1 MRPLM
6 LCWMLFASLAWAQWT
21 PVVVAQDGAET
32 SAQES
37 VGEPAGESAEAKPTP
52 EEIEQLR
59 QKADAALAEL
69 EAKQKEYT
77 EAKADADN
85 SDKEQVKAV
94 NEKKRA
100 LDKAA
105 ESLQAARDAYRN
117 AAGDDADPAVLQ
129 SYTEALVAAGRT
141 EEMNLAAAWGLVEGW
156 TNTVKTWLTEKGP
169 GTIVKIFVF
178 LLILLVFKI
187 LASIAGRITRKAL
200 STPKLKASELLK
212 DFFATVVGKT
222 IFLIGLL
229 IAIGNLGV
237 DIGPLL
243 AGVGVVGF
251 VIGFA
256 LQETL
261 GNFAAGIMILLYRPY
276 DVGDFISAAGVSGGV
291 QSMSLVSTNIKTP
304 DNQLLVV
311 PNSKIWG
318 DVITNVT
325 ANETRR
331 VDLTVGIG
339 YGDDIDH
346 AEKVIAKILE
356 AHELVLKTP
365 EPAIKVGSLGD
376 SSVNILVRPWT
387 KTSDYWTVYWDLTK
401 TIKQEFDKEGI
412 NIPFPQR
419 DVHVYNVTQ

>member
-1 MRPLM
+1 MRPLT
-6 LCWMLFASLAWAQWT
+6 LCWLLFASLAWAQWT

-37 VGEPAGESAEAKPTP
+37 GQESTEAKPIP
-52 EEIEQLR
+52 AEIQALQ
-59 QKADAALAEL
+59 QKADSALETLKAKQAALKDAKAAVKEGDDASKSAAQTAQDEFKKAIEDLKTAKKEL
-69 EAKQKEYT
+69 EQ
-77 EAKADADN
+77 
-85 SDKEQVKAV
+85 
-94 NEKKRA
+94 
-100 LDKAA
+100 
-105 ESLQAARDAYRN
+105 
-117 AAGDDADPAVLQ
+117 AAGDAGVEVGTAQ
-129 SYTEALVAAGRT
+129 YTQALYEAGEIEEISLTAAF
-141 EEMNLAAAWGLVEGW
+141 GLIEGW
-156 TNTVKTWLTEKGP
+156 TNTVKTWVTEKGP
-169 GTIVKIFVF
+169 GTLVKIFVF

-212 DFFATVVGKT
+212 DFFVTVVSKT
-222 IFLIGLL
+222 IFLVGLL

-331 VDLTVGIG
+331 VDLTFGIG

-346 AEKVIAKILE
+346 AEKVIRKILE
-356 AHELVLKTP
+356 SHELILKTP
-365 EPAIKVGSLGD
+365 EPVIKVGSLGD

-387 KTSDYWTVYWDLTK
+387 KTSDYWAVYWDLTK
-401 TIKQEFDKEGI
+401 TIKQAFDKEGI

-419 DVHVYNVTQ
+419 DVHVYNVTK